1 MKSSD
6 LDEMLGV
13 PARLAIV
20 ATVASAP
27 PVEGGGRWTFTALR
41 EETGL
46 ADGNLHVQA
55 RKLTDA
61 GYLSRS
67 RVQQGNRSVTCF
79 DLTDSGRRALR
90 GLAHRLQRVLGEG
103 ESPSGPKPAR
113 TRPARRSDDS
123 RVW

>member
-1 MKSSD
+1 
-6 LDEMLGV
+6 MLGA

-27 PVEGGGRWTFTALR
+27 PGEGGGRWTFTALR

-67 RVQQGNRSVTCF
+67 RIQQGNRSVTCF
-79 DLTDSGRRALR
+79 DLTESGRRALR
-90 GLAHRLQRVLGEG
+90 GLAHRLQRVLGDG
-103 ESPSGPKPAR
+103 PGTSPSNPVRG
-113 TRPARRSDDS
+113 RPARRADDS